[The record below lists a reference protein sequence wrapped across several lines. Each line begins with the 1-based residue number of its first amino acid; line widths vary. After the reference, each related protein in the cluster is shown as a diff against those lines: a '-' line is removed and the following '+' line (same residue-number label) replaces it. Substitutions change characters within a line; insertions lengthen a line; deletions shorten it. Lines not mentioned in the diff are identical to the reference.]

1 MVVSLHWAAVT
12 RVLHVIVMVVNQLG
26 AWHENANDKCLAFK
40 HRVVSY
46 SHKLAICFRQYL
58 IAVHVI

>member
-1 MVVSLHWAAVT
+1 
-12 RVLHVIVMVVNQLG
+12 VIVMVVNQLG
-26 AWHENANDKCLAFK
+26 AWHENANDKCLAFE